1 MTDKKFILLNG
12 RKFNSDELTKFYR
25 NNLRNG
31 NTPVAGYFCPLCH
44 NEIPDIIENPV
55 CKHCNYIKKEN

>member
-1 MTDKKFILLNG
+1 MIDKKFILSNG

-31 NTPVAGYFCPLCH
+31 HLPVAGYFCPLCN
-44 NEIPDIIENPV
+44 NEIPDIVGNPV
-55 CKHCNYIKKEN
+55 CKYCNSIKEN

>member
-12 RKFNSDELTKFYR
+12 REFNSDELTRFYR

-31 NTPVAGYFCPLCH
+31 NIPVAGYFCPLCR
-44 NEIPDIIENPV
+44 NEVLYNKNFV
-55 CKHCNYIKKEN
+55 CSHCNIKEEN